1 MWKYTYDFT
10 ILTIFFTLFKIEL
23 YLICNTVFVSGVEP
37 HDLIFI
43 YIYCKM
49 FTTINLVIISH
60 HT

>member
-43 YIYCKM
+43 YIYSAKC
-49 FTTINLVIISH
+49 LPQ
-60 HT
+60 